1 MKQIISLTV
10 AGIIGGLVV
19 ITGLKFTESPTIIE
33 SNAPAQ
39 VVKASN
45 IINPGVNTD
54 FVHASAVATD
64 AVVHIN
70 AQESRTLAMQR
81 QEESRRNRRG
91 SAFDNFFGGGDF
103 FVNGTNRDWGGA
115 AGLGTHIGTGDFDI
129 YSGVPGGGAWFVGS
143 IEEARIYNGV
153 LTGEQIKQL

>member
-19 ITGLKFTESPTIIE
+19 IAGLKFTESPTIIE
-33 SNAPAQ
+33 SNAAAQ
-39 VVKASN
+39 VIKASN
-45 IINPGVNTD
+45 IINTGVNTD

-91 SAFDNFFGGGDF
+91 SAFDNFFG
-103 FVNGTNRDWGGA
+103 
-115 AGLGTHIGTGDFDI
+115 
-129 YSGVPGGGAWFVGS
+129 
-143 IEEARIYNGV
+143 
-153 LTGEQIKQL
+153 LTPFECRS

>member
-19 ITGLKFTESPTIIE
+19 IAGLKFTESPTIIE
-33 SNAPAQ
+33 SNAAAQ
-39 VVKASN
+39 VIKASN
-45 IINPGVNTD
+45 IINTGVNTD

-103 FVNGTNRDWGGA
+103 FGNNFHRPKSGSG
-115 AGLGTHIGTGDFDI
+115 
-129 YSGVPGGGAWFVGS
+129 SGVIISSDGYIVTNLS
-143 IEEARIYNGV
+143 LIHI
-153 LTGEQIKQL
+153 